1 MAEEMGVDPLEIL
14 LKVAGNKW
22 RDLGYDKC
30 FITKVNMGVEYEES
44 VITMDNRINAAKE
57 AAKYVYP
64 QLKALELTGKDGAN
78 LFAQRLK
85 MAQERVA
92 ESLVGS
98 AVVEEVDEEFDPTS
112 LGDGPQP
119 GEDD

>member
-1 MAEEMGVDPLEIL
+1 M
-14 LKVAGNKW
+14 
-22 RDLGYDKC
+22 
-30 FITKVNMGVEYEES
+30 
-44 VITMDNRINAAKE
+44 
-57 AAKYVYP
+57 KYVYP

-85 MAQERVA
+85 MAQERVVHT
-92 ESLVGS
+92 LVGG

-112 LGDGPQP
+112 LRDGPQP